1 LAGFFQ
7 NSKQIPLFLNEIVA
21 LCVLIEIKNVQNMT
35 LKQRLDEDIKNAMR
49 AKDANRLR
57 ALRAL
62 KSMVLLEETKEG
74 GSGTLSE
81 DEEMKLLTKAAKQRR
96 DSAAIY
102 QQQNRP
108 DLLEIE
114 IVEIAVIEEY
124 LPKQLSEEEVKTL
137 LQEIIGRVG
146 AKTPAD
152 MGKVMGVAMKEL
164 AGKTDGKMVQTLVK
178 VILG

>member
-1 LAGFFQ
+1 M
-7 NSKQIPLFLNEIVA
+7 I
-21 LCVLIEIKNVQNMT
+21 

-81 DEEMKLLTKAAKQRR
+81 EDEMKLLTKAAKQRR

-114 IVEIAVIEEY
+114 LVEIAVIEEY
-124 LPKQLSEEEVKTL
+124 LPKQLSEDEVKAL
-137 LQEIIGRVG
+137 LQEIIERMG

-178 VILG
+178 VLLG